1 MKPLLYLLIT
11 LCFTYDISS
20 KSPHFSTRDDRKSDV
35 RAIKLKREKQRI
47 IMKSPKSS
55 RLKAITEQA
64 SLKAAVPPDEH
75 IETIM

>member
-1 MKPLLYLLIT
+1 MIE
-11 LCFTYDISS
+11 
-20 KSPHFSTRDDRKSDV
+20 KSDV

>member
-1 MKPLLYLLIT
+1 MIE
-11 LCFTYDISS
+11 
-20 KSPHFSTRDDRKSDV
+20 KSDV
-35 RAIKLKREKQRI
+35 RAIKLKREKQRKI

-55 RLKAITEQA
+55 RLKAITKQA